1 MLEKLRGRAKT
12 LSPCENRLQ
21 AQARWPQAAVLLAM
35 TDDPINPEI
44 ILTQRAQ
51 HLSTHSGEVSFPGGK
66 LDEEDSSLRETA
78 LRESWEEIGL
88 DPMSVEVLGQLP
100 SVLTRWKIEVTTIV
114 GIVPANA
121 PLTANLGEID
131 SIFKVPVKY
140 FLADQRVRTDRFQ
153 RGHVDFWAPV
163 YHYEGYEIWGFT
175 AGILVNFVNQI
186 YDAGIEADSS
196 DAPVKIFS

>member
-1 MLEKLRGRAKT
+1 MLEKLRGRANT
-12 LSPCENRLQ
+12 LSPCESSLP
-21 AQARWPQAAVLLAM
+21 AQVHWPQAAVLLAM

-66 LDEEDSSLRETA
+66 LDEVDRSLRETA

-88 DPMSVEVLGQLP
+88 DPLSVEVLGQLP
-100 SVLTRWKIEVTTIV
+100 SVHTLWKYEVTTIV
-114 GIVPANA
+114 GIVPTNA

-140 FLADQRVRTDRFQ
+140 FLTDQRTRTDRFQ
-153 RGHVDFWAPV
+153 RGDVDFWAPV

-175 AGILVNFVNQI
+175 AGILVNFLNQI